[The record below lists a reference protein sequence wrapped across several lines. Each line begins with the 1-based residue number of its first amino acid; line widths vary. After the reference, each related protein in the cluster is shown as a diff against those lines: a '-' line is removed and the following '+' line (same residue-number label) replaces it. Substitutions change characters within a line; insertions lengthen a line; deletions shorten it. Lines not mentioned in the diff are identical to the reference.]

1 MMVPAP
7 AQPGAGGGAQ
17 PDRALGEDHHDIADL
32 DIGRL
37 GASETGGHDVRTHQ
51 HLLVGQRVRHRRQV
65 GLGIGHQHVFG
76 LSAVDGIAESPAAH
90 GLVAMAGAAAIL
102 SGQAVLAGVGGEAG
116 ADGAG
121 DHPLAFLVAL
131 HVAAQLFDDAHRFV
145 TDGQAGSDRVFTLE
159 NVDIGAADGGRG
171 DAQQRIVGTNLGDGL
186 VLQFDAARLDEHG
199 GFHHGHGATPPGSED
214 VRTL

>member
-7 AQPGAGGGAQ
+7 RSRAPAVAHSPIGPRAKITTISPILILAASAPAKPVDMMSGHISTCSSVSASGTGAKLAGH
-17 PDRALGEDHHDIADL
+17 RAPARIRPECRRWYCRIASRPWACSH
-32 DIGRL
+32 GR
-37 GASETGGHDVRTHQ
+37 SS
-51 HLLVGQRVRHRRQV
+51 RHPER
-65 GLGIGHQHVFG
+65 
-76 LSAVDGIAESPAAH
+76 
-90 GLVAMAGAAAIL
+90 AGRP
-102 SGQAVLAGVGGEAG
+102 AGVGGEAG

-121 DHPLAFLVAL
+121 DHPLAFPVAL

-159 NVDIGAADGGRG
+159 NVDVGAADGGRG

-199 GFHHGHGATPPGSED
+199 GFHHGHGATPLGSED